1 LSERNSNAPRE
12 LTVRLVMDRSPAAV
26 APETP
31 IRDVLALMN
40 QRRIGSIL
48 VVEEAGRLA
57 GIFTERDLLKRVVEA
72 DASWRDL
79 PVSDWMTTDPHT
91 IRPDVGWDEAVGMMG
106 RLRVR
111 HLPVIEDERLIG
123 IVSTRLLMARRTEFL
138 NRQIEDHTAE
148 LRRANESLMSRD
160 SEILQYLRT
169 TGRLQMRVMIPDA
182 PPDWSEMKWAVHYA
196 PLDHLGG
203 DYYDFSQPDPNHL
216 GFLIADASGHSIP
229 AAFVAMLAHFA
240 FKEVSEKTDS
250 PGKVLSRMNRRL
262 HEVTEERF
270 VTAFYGMFDR
280 RTRVFRFAS
289 AGHPPPLHFDSRNGV
304 VRKLSAQGFVLGIM
318 PDEVYTERE
327 VVLEPGDKI
336 CFYTDGIMEA
346 RNEIGELFGLDRLME
361 YLALH
366 GRESAEEILRNILFF
381 QRPFSGTESLDDDL
395 TAVVVEMV

>member
-1 LSERNSNAPRE
+1 MSERNSNAPRE

-26 APETP
+26 APERP

-381 QRPFSGTESLDDDL
+381 QRAFSGTESLDDDL

>member
-26 APETP
+26 APERP

-381 QRPFSGTESLDDDL
+381 QRAFSGTESLDDDL

>member
-26 APETP
+26 APERP

-229 AAFVAMLAHFA
+229 AAFVAVLAHFA

-381 QRPFSGTESLDDDL
+381 QRAFSGTESLDDDL